1 MLTRNPSLKRSL
13 NLLWGH
19 QVVSQEV
26 QFIWK
31 PWLPRG
37 MVIVL
42 DGDPGVGKSSLI
54 MDLVARITNGKPFPG
69 ETEPHEP
76 GIAMIVPMEDSI
88 DSIAKPRF
96 EAAGGDLKRVAFF
109 GGVKEDDG
117 TGELEAVLQL
127 PRDLEL
133 IADLCR
139 QQRPAIVV
147 IDPFFAVLGV
157 DENGRYVMANDDQ
170 SVRQLFIRLKRLA
183 EETGVLFVLIRHL
196 NKGGHGNAVVRGAG
210 SIGISA
216 SARAVLLA
224 ARDPCDVKGCLL
236 TMAKT
241 NISEPCRSRRYK
253 VVGKGASSIVEW
265 GDVCDVTANDL
276 ISPAATAR
284 YEELALMLAKDFLET
299 VLEHGSKT
307 WKDLVTLADKESIS
321 EITLRRARDAI
332 GLEKKHVGKNGV
344 TWKLPYRPPPI
355 DAVWD

>member
-1 MLTRNPSLKRSL
+1 MRALDPAIKRTL
-13 NLLWGH
+13 HLQWGH
-19 QVVSQEV
+19 QVVSQPI
-26 QFIWK
+26 QWIWK

-54 MDLVARITNGKPFPG
+54 MDLVARITNGQPFPG
-69 ETEPHEP
+69 ETDPHEP
-76 GIAMIVPMEDSI
+76 CIAMIVPMEDPI
-88 DSIAKPRF
+88 DSIVKPRF

-117 TGELEAVLQL
+117 NGELEAVLQL

-133 IADLCR
+133 IAAMCR
-139 QQRPAIVV
+139 QQRPAMVV

-224 ARDPCDVKGCLL
+224 ARDPSDVKGCLL

-241 NISEPCRSRRYK
+241 NISEPCKSRRYK

-265 GDVCDVTANDL
+265 GEVCDVTANEL
-276 ISPAATAR
+276 ISQAAATEYQKRAV
-284 YEELALMLAKDFLET
+284 MLAKDFLDIA
-299 VLEHGSKT
+299 LMNCSKT
-307 WKDLVTLADKESIS
+307 WEELTALAGLEGIT
-321 EITLRRARDAI
+321 EMTLRRARVEM
-332 GLEKKHVGKNGV
+332 GLEKKLKGKKV
-344 TWKLPYRPPPI
+344 YWRLPFRLPPI
-355 DAVWD
+355 DDAWA